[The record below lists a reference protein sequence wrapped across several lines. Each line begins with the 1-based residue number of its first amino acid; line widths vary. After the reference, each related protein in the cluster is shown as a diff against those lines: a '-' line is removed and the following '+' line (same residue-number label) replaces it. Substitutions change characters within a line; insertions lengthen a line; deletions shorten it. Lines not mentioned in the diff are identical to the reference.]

1 MIIEYSELCRDKRYL
16 KYKVLLPPQRF
27 LLTTTVLE
35 NVGRT
40 LLFFKTQVFFL
51 KKFTRTIPALNPYK
65 PVSVFLSL
73 DNLNVQRNLVLALSA
88 NLAAFP
94 LRLPIHPLLLT
105 LGSCG
110 LKDG

>member
-40 LLFFKTQVFFL
+40 LLFFKTQVFK

-65 PVSVFLSL
+65 LVSVFLSL

-94 LRLPIHPLLLT
+94 LRLSIR
-105 LGSCG
+105 SCS
-110 LKDG
+110 LSAPAV